1 MLRSIQP
8 FVVRFANI
16 IATVTGIDIEVV
28 DASLLRV
35 AGTGIYAE
43 GVGKSIEEAG
53 EVYRHALA
61 GRETV
66 YVEDPRSHPICKNCP
81 ALNNCRETLC
91 LCTPIVLDGQV
102 LGIIGMVCFT
112 VHERVR
118 VMVQKRVYIDFVQQ
132 MAEGIA
138 REVRSQMRQTRA
150 SNMLDTLLQIVDSNH
165 RGILV
170 LNREGGVTYCNDTA
184 RQELGLEKGEQPKA
198 LIVKKTGDI
207 LSDMDE
213 FEVQVDGRV
222 GLIMGHLSPLTSED
236 PAYASV
242 LVFDSLPRLTE
253 RLSAMTTATESTG
266 GLSAIRGDS
275 RPLRL
280 LAKKVRQIAR
290 TSSTVLIT
298 GESGTGKELFARA
311 VHAESDRADKP
322 FIAVNCGAIP
332 DALLESELFGYVR
345 GAFTGASP
353 SGRIGKFE
361 LAHSGVIFLDEIGS
375 MPLYLQVKLLRVLQ
389 ERSIIRLGSNRLV
402 DIDVRVIA
410 ATNEDLPELI
420 RQNMFRDDLY
430 YRLNVIPLEVPP
442 LRERREDIPILARYF
457 LDKYCK
463 RFGKPVGRLP
473 DSVLE
478 LFGAY
483 AWPGN
488 VREFENV
495 MEYLVNIMPG
505 GSTVA
510 LSMLPQK
517 IRQAVVQARASAPA
531 ASPPA
536 FSAAPA
542 ATSGPAPVIP
552 LETLEQEAI
561 RNALAL
567 YGTDTKGK
575 HEAAKALGIGMAT
588 LYRKIGGGPDRP

>member
-8 FVVRFANI
+8 FVVRFTNI

-28 DASLLRV
+28 DSGLMRV

-53 EVYRHALA
+53 EVYRHAITS
-61 GRETV
+61 RETV
-66 YVEDPRSHPICKNCP
+66 YVENPRSHPICKNCP
-81 ALNNCRETLC
+81 TLKSCRETLC
-91 LCTPIVLDGQV
+91 LCTPIVLDGEV

-138 REVRSQMRQTRA
+138 REARNQVRQART

-170 LNREGGVTYCNDTA
+170 LNREGGITYCNDTA
-184 RQELGLEKGEQPKA
+184 RQELGLEKDAQPGD
-198 LIVKKTGDI
+198 LSVRKTGDI

-213 FEVQVDGRV
+213 FEVRV
-222 GLIMGHLSPLTSED
+222 ADRSTLIMGHLSPLASED

-253 RLSAMTTATESTG
+253 RLSAMTTATENTG
-266 GLSAIRGDS
+266 GLAAIRGDS

-280 LAKKVRQIAR
+280 LAKKVKQIAR

-311 VHAESDRADKP
+311 IHAESDRADKP

-332 DALLESELFGYVR
+332 DTLLESELFGYVR

-361 LAHSGVIFLDEIGS
+361 LAHSGVIFLDEIGA
-375 MPLYLQVKLLRVLQ
+375 MPLFLQVKLLRVLQ

-402 DIDVRVIA
+402 DVDVRVIA
-410 ATNEDLPELI
+410 ATNNDLQEMI

-430 YRLNVIPLEVPP
+430 YRLNVIPLEIPP
-442 LRERREDIPILARYF
+442 LRERREDIPILARHF

-463 RFGKPVGRLP
+463 LFGKSTGRLP
-473 DSVLE
+473 DAVME
-478 LFGAY
+478 IFTAY
-483 AWPGN
+483 SWPGN

-495 MEYLVNIMPG
+495 MEYLANIIPG
-505 GSTVA
+505 GGTVS
-510 LSMLPQK
+510 LPMLPQK
-517 IRQAVVQARASAPA
+517 IRRSTMPSPAESSALQPVA
-531 ASPPA
+531 A
-536 FSAAPA
+536 FGAAA
-542 ATSGPAPVIP
+542 SGPAAVIP

-567 YGTDTKGK
+567 YGSDTKGK
-575 HEAAKALGIGMAT
+575 SDAAKALGIGVAT
-588 LYRKIGGGPDRP
+588 LYRKLKQDAP